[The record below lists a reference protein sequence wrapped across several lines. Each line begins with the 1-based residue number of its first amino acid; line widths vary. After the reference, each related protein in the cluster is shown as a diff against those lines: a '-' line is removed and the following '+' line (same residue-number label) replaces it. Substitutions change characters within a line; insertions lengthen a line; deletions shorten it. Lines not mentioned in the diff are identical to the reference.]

1 MSLSPSSPS
10 PPPSPPCQADEDVVE
25 WLQRVT
31 ANKQKRKG
39 ISRKE
44 KESAW
49 RALEQRDTIQAKMM
63 A

>member
-1 MSLSPSSPS
+1 MDYTLVHLSLSGK
-10 PPPSPPCQADEDVVE
+10 ADEEVME
-25 WLQRVT
+25 WLQRIT

-44 KESAW
+44 KEAAW

>member
-1 MSLSPSSPS
+1 MCVSP
-10 PPPSPPCQADEDVVE
+10 PPPSPAVIQADEDVVE
-25 WLQRVT
+25 WLQRIT

-44 KESAW
+44 KEAAW